1 MAKNYQ
7 RHAQGRRFESK
18 NFGDMGLRAYREQQQ
33 TIINAMKLQ
42 AAQYKDVHDEYL
54 SGTIDKARKERE
66 NRAEL
71 KKLEDDVYD
80 NKFLNTKIRADR
92 EIDQLRAQAEDHEK
106 RAQFWQNFSSTYA
119 KQYMQAFET
128 VSDAIDLKY
137 AEKIHA
143 QNKEIGDD
151 GLSKYDRA
159 IKQSEILNNISSAG
173 VVRQVD
179 KYYTDPKNT
188 GHYKRTQRAQADD
201 IEKRRSTNYNDIVTN
216 QLIEDSDKI
225 ITHLKDNLGRFD
237 PENPE
242 KGVKI
247 TRKNIQ
253 GIIEQRALEI
263 MANLGINP
271 NSAGGKKFLDHMWNV
286 AGDEAFK
293 LEKQNWAKQDEDTLY
308 NANDGLLVGIKA
320 NKGNPIKLEI
330 FMNRA
335 VKLHQYRYVAD
346 SDGKVTLQE
355 MNPKEAHLAVQDL
368 LISEGII
375 TRSEMHLLN
384 IPYTGQAIPAKV
396 IVDPTKDTRKLI
408 WDRHPELRSAA
419 DTSLLKKEKADQ
431 QNKNVK
437 DKAEDDEALAKVQL
451 QFENGEIDPNNSD
464 QINALGQGYRDMK
477 YVKTREFINNAR
489 IYNPAYNNTDGFLV
503 NQKINEDY
511 QNNDY
516 NAYTNTMQYLGKEQ
530 RDQFNTFTKHLD
542 EMNTYGA
549 SASQLKKRMDG
560 HIKDDLEITDVSTRT
575 HATAG
580 PMAEAMI
587 QDFYY
592 QYRII
597 ANDKKY
603 TSPQARIE
611 AAYERV
617 FKRYKDGEGIYRKTT
632 GDSGKQ
638 TEFAAMI
645 GVPDPDTSLESKSAQ
660 EQDAWIAKG
669 WENIFTQAAPN
680 QTEVLEVLDQ
690 DYLDR
695 NLRNVI
701 NGRGIEQNDMI
712 DKLYLTQP
720 QRAKMLSKTQIFNKY
735 LEAKGI
741 STRVPAGPLD
751 HAEFVALNT
760 QININNFNKL
770 SDNNKARMKVF
781 LETGTMPTVK
791 SKDVQSLEKNNEVRK
806 NFNLGGPQYDRTEV
820 RNMNKS
826 TKPWWYVPESL
837 GRKLIGDHYYDKN
850 K

>member
-1 MAKNYQ
+1 
-7 RHAQGRRFESK
+7 
-18 NFGDMGLRAYREQQQ
+18 
-33 TIINAMKLQ
+33 
-42 AAQYKDVHDEYL
+42 
-54 SGTIDKARKERE
+54 
-66 NRAEL
+66 
-71 KKLEDDVYD
+71 
-80 NKFLNTKIRADR
+80 
-92 EIDQLRAQAEDHEK
+92 
-106 RAQFWQNFSSTYA
+106 
-119 KQYMQAFET
+119 
-128 VSDAIDLKY
+128 
-137 AEKIHA
+137 
-143 QNKEIGDD
+143 
-151 GLSKYDRA
+151 
-159 IKQSEILNNISSAG
+159 
-173 VVRQVD
+173 
-179 KYYTDPKNT
+179 
-188 GHYKRTQRAQADD
+188 
-201 IEKRRSTNYNDIVTN
+201 
-216 QLIEDSDKI
+216 
-225 ITHLKDNLGRFD
+225 
-237 PENPE
+237 
-242 KGVKI
+242 
-247 TRKNIQ
+247 
-253 GIIEQRALEI
+253 
-263 MANLGINP
+263 
-271 NSAGGKKFLDHMWNV
+271 
-286 AGDEAFK
+286 
-293 LEKQNWAKQDEDTLY
+293 
-308 NANDGLLVGIKA
+308 
-320 NKGNPIKLEI
+320 
-330 FMNRA
+330 MN
-335 VKLHQYRYVAD
+335 
-346 SDGKVTLQE
+346 
-355 MNPKEAHLAVQDL
+355 
-368 LISEGII
+368 
-375 TRSEMHLLN
+375 
-384 IPYTGQAIPAKV
+384 
-396 IVDPTKDTRKLI
+396 
-408 WDRHPELRSAA
+408 
-419 DTSLLKKEKADQ
+419 
-431 QNKNVK
+431 
-437 DKAEDDEALAKVQL
+437 ALA
-451 QFENGEIDPNNSD
+451 
-464 QINALGQGYRDMK
+464 QGYRDMK
-477 YVKTREFINNAR
+477 YVKTREFIDNAK
-489 IYNPAYNNTDGFLV
+489 IFNPAYNNTDGFLV
-503 NQKINEDY
+503 NQNINEAY
-511 QNNDY
+511 KNNDY
-516 NAYTNTMQYLGKEQ
+516 KAYTNTMQYLGKEQ

-542 EMNTYGA
+542 EMNTHGA
-549 SASQLKKRMDG
+549 SASQLKKRMEG

-592 QYRII
+592 QYSII

-720 QRAKMLSKTQIFNKY
+720 QGAKMLSKTQIFNKY